1 MDSFQFNAHIEHI
14 VKALKEAGY
23 NPYEQL
29 MGYVTTGEENYITRH
44 GDARLI
50 IKTLDKQQIRLYLQQ
65 MKK

>member
-29 MGYVTTGEENYITRH
+29 MGYVTTGEENYITRR